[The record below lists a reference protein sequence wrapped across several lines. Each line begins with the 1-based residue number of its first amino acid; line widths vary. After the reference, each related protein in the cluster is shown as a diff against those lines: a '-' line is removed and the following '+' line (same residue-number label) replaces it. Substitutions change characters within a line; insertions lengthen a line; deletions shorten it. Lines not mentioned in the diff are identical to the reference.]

1 MNKYEFD
8 ESELLSLFSAEDE
21 ELRPWMNKPFLVD
34 GCVCATDS
42 HIYIRIKADALNGEY
57 SQCERG
63 RVNWPDVNCNYTV
76 TAKAIDNVLCRLPQV
91 PEFKTTG
98 ENIPCSECNGAGEVE
113 WEYFSSC
120 GNTFH
125 EDFACPVCDGSGYES
140 IVKQE
145 PTGSTIPDPD
155 ELISIASTFLQSEY
169 IQILRKAMEIIGIS
183 NVHLTYSDEKICA
196 FKLDDNI
203 DILIAGYLSSKANYR
218 IRIGQN
224 KK

>member
-1 MNKYEFD
+1 MNNNNER
-8 ESELLSLFSAEDE
+8 ELLSLFSAEDN
-21 ELRPWMNKPFLVD
+21 ELRPWMNEPFLVD

-57 SQCERG
+57 SQRG
-63 RVNWPDVNCNYTV
+63 RGLVNWPDGNCSYIV
-76 TAKAIDNVLCRLPQV
+76 TAKAIDNVLCRLPRV

-113 WEYFSSC
+113 WEYDSLYDDPYFEY
-120 GNTFH
+120 FP
-125 EDFACPVCDGSGYES
+125 CPICHGSKYES
-140 IVKQE
+140 IAQKE

-155 ELISIASTFLQSEY
+155 ELIGIASTLLQSRY
-169 IQILRKAMEIIGIS
+169 IHTLRKAMEIIGIS
-183 NVHLTYSDEKICA
+183 SVHLTHSDEEICA

-203 DILIAGYLSSKANYR
+203 DILIAGYFSSKANYR
-218 IRIGQN
+218 IRISKN